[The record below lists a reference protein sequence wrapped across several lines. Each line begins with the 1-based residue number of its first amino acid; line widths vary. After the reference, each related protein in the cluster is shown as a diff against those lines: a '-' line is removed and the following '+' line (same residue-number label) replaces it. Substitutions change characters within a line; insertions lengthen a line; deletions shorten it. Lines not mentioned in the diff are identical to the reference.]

1 MPIAG
6 DDGRLPIIQTSVAE
20 ISRAAGFHPAA
31 GATDTERDVEIRHE
45 ANMLIHD
52 LVVYQ
57 TRRLAFHEGGLD
69 FAVGA
74 SRTLA
79 LESAPENIEDHAF
92 EHRST
97 TTQLTKMALARQ
109 LQLRD
114 GLSDDRRDLIWQTLD
129 KDVLIAALMD
139 PSVVLAAAKGRGR
152 GGGGGGGGGGRG
164 GGGGGGGG
172 GGRGGGP
179 AAGVAGVALGR
190 GAGGKGKAPAPA
202 RGRGAAARGRRG
214 RGRG

>member
-1 MPIAG
+1 VPIAC
-6 DDGRLPIIQTSVAE
+6 DDGRLPIIQTTVAE

-31 GATDTERDVEIRHE
+31 GANDTERDVEIHHE
-45 ANMLIHD
+45 ASMLLHD
-52 LVVYQ
+52 IVVYQ

-69 FAVGA
+69 FAMGA
-74 SRTLA
+74 SWTLA

-164 GGGGGGGG
+164 GG
-172 GGRGGGP
+172 P